1 MAQELK
7 DIKKLSGP
15 QKAAILLLYLG
26 EEVADKVLKRLKE
39 EEVQRLVLEMARV
52 SRVSREVVAQVL
64 REFLESY
71 AEREFLVK
79 DREHLEKIL
88 VKAFGPEKAKTLI
101 EELLGEEEE
110 RPFSSLNK
118 IDPFTLSNYLRNE
131 HPQTIALIL
140 FHLDKNKAAQVLAE
154 FPEELQVE
162 VIKRISTL
170 DRVSPEM
177 IKELEEALKE
187 GIKVKAFTSIKKDQG
202 IKVAAEILNQFGT
215 MATPILERLRETDPD
230 ISEEVEKAMFVFEDL
245 LYADDRGLQRL
256 LREVSKEDLALA
268 LKMCSEELKEKLF
281 RNMSERA
288 REMLLEDMEAL
299 GPVRIKDVE
308 EAQRRITAL
317 ARAMMEK
324 GELILVGKGG
334 EEVLV

>member
-15 QKAAILLLYLG
+15 QKAAILLFYLG

-39 EEVQRLVLEMARV
+39 EEVQRLVLEMAKV

-71 AEREFLVK
+71 SEREFLVK

-88 VKAFGPEKAKTLI
+88 VKAFGAEKAKNLI

-118 IDPFTLSNYLRNE
+118 IDPFTLSNYLKNE

-202 IKVAAEILNQFGT
+202 IKMAAEILNQLGT
-215 MATPILERLRETDPD
+215 MANVILEKLRESDPD
-230 ISEEVEKAMFVFEDL
+230 ISDEIERAMFVFEDL
-245 LYADDRGLQRL
+245 LYVEDRGLQRL

-268 LKMCSEELKEKLF
+268 LKMCSEELKEKIF

-288 REMLLEDMEAL
+288 REMLLEDMEAM
-299 GPVRIKDVE
+299 GPVRVKDVE

>member
-1 MAQELK
+1 VAQELK

-15 QKAAILLLYLG
+15 QKAAILLFYLG

-39 EEVQRLVLEMARV
+39 EEVQRLVLEMAKV

-71 AEREFLVK
+71 SEREFLVK

-88 VKAFGPEKAKTLI
+88 VKAFGAEKAKNLI

-118 IDPFTLSNYLRNE
+118 IDPFTLSNYLKNE

-154 FPEELQVE
+154 FPKELQVE

-202 IKVAAEILNQFGT
+202 IKMAAEILNQLGT
-215 MATPILERLRETDPD
+215 MANVILEKLRESDPD
-230 ISEEVEKAMFVFEDL
+230 ISDEIERAMFVFEDL
-245 LYADDRGLQRL
+245 LYVEDRGLQRL

-268 LKMCSEELKEKLF
+268 LKMCSEELKDKIF

-288 REMLLEDMEAL
+288 REMLLEDMEAM
-299 GPVRIKDVE
+299 GPVRVKDVE

>member
-1 MAQELK
+1 VAQELK

-15 QKAAILLLYLG
+15 QKAAILLFYLG

-39 EEVQRLVLEMARV
+39 EEVQRLVLEMAKV

-71 AEREFLVK
+71 SEREFLVK

-88 VKAFGPEKAKTLI
+88 VKAFGAEKAKNLI

-118 IDPFTLSNYLRNE
+118 IDPFTLSNYLKNE

-154 FPEELQVE
+154 FPKELQVE

-202 IKVAAEILNQFGT
+202 IKMAAEILNQLGT
-215 MATPILERLRETDPD
+215 MANVILEKLRESDPD
-230 ISEEVEKAMFVFEDL
+230 ISDEIERAMFVFEDL
-245 LYADDRGLQRL
+245 LYVEDRGLQRL

-268 LKMCSEELKEKLF
+268 LKMCSEELKEKIF

-288 REMLLEDMEAL
+288 REMLLEDMEAM
-299 GPVRIKDVE
+299 GPVRVKDVE

>member
-1 MAQELK
+1 VAQELK

-15 QKAAILLLYLG
+15 QKAAILLFYLG

-39 EEVQRLVLEMARV
+39 EEVQRLVLEMAKV

-71 AEREFLVK
+71 SEREFLVK

-88 VKAFGPEKAKTLI
+88 VKAFGAEKAKNLI

-118 IDPFTLSNYLRNE
+118 IDPFTLSNYLKNE

-202 IKVAAEILNQFGT
+202 IKMAAEILNQLGT
-215 MATPILERLRETDPD
+215 MANVILEKLRESDPD
-230 ISEEVEKAMFVFEDL
+230 ISDEIERAMFVFEDL
-245 LYADDRGLQRL
+245 LYVEDRGLQRL

-268 LKMCSEELKEKLF
+268 LKMCSEELKEKIF

-288 REMLLEDMEAL
+288 REMLLEDMEAM
-299 GPVRIKDVE
+299 GPVRVKDVE

>member
-15 QKAAILLLYLG
+15 QKAAILLFYLG

-39 EEVQRLVLEMARV
+39 EEVQRLVLEMAKV

-71 AEREFLVK
+71 SEREFLVK

-88 VKAFGPEKAKTLI
+88 VKAFGAEKAKNLI

-118 IDPFTLSNYLRNE
+118 IDPFTLSNYLKNE

-154 FPEELQVE
+154 FPKELQVE

-202 IKVAAEILNQFGT
+202 IKMAAEILNQLGT
-215 MATPILERLRETDPD
+215 MANVILEKLRESDPD
-230 ISEEVEKAMFVFEDL
+230 ISDEIERAMFVFEDL
-245 LYADDRGLQRL
+245 LYVEDRGLQRL

-268 LKMCSEELKEKLF
+268 LKMCSEELKEKIF

-288 REMLLEDMEAL
+288 REMLLEDMEAM
-299 GPVRIKDVE
+299 GPVRVKDVE